1 MKTQSCLKGGGSLYT
16 CLFNALLISLC
27 AGTVVADETVADAAE
42 VQVKMEVSPIAAAP
56 IQVTALSYV
65 RAKTALQFDKY
76 VIRAAGKLNT
86 LAHGRKV
93 VDIDSCSSKRLKQ
106 DTLYSVAIVDINKG
120 ARIG

>member
-42 VQVKMEVSPIAAAP
+42 VEVSPIAAAP

-65 RAKTALQFDKY
+65 RAKTALQFDNY
-76 VIRAAGKLNT
+76 VIRAVGKLNT

-93 VDIDSCSSKRLKQ
+93 VDFDSCSSKRLKQ